1 MSEKRTRQQQRS
13 RRGRAAGQ
21 SRSTASGRASAAL
34 PPGLPWLDPAH
45 EETLSEMLG
54 EVAEMIA
61 SEAAGFNGALEAEM
75 AASAI
80 ANMWRFGALP
90 DPGGDADRLF
100 GNALVR
106 ALERLGGSDAVVAL
120 RALAAVGAESY
131 ATQARAAADR
141 LSASS
146 PPHPP
151 WVEDLGRARPVVA
164 LMMYDEVFDD
174 AVSVLI
180 EFARPNAE
188 PHTLGL
194 YIDHN
199 MGGIV
204 KDAFVAGPLREV
216 RERFHDLR
224 ALDLREARA
233 RLERA
238 VDVLD
243 HTLDPPVDK
252 DVDRLRGFMYARAK
266 TLPGGAVLPGELEE
280 LAPDERESLLDDFLS
295 SPEGERWR
303 DDAEAEDVAVMAIAF
318 GVDYNYGGPLR
329 WSPAVVEIFMTGWLD
344 RKIPGEVEFFERVP
358 EVLGDWVAYAGRRRG
373 VPAAAVDTAVGAV
386 NLSREAM
393 LEAAADPERWG
404 PAKAFVIAAQ
414 EAGVDLADADALNE
428 FAERYNEELA
438 A

>member
-1 MSEKRTRQQQRS
+1 
-13 RRGRAAGQ
+13 
-21 SRSTASGRASAAL
+21 
-34 PPGLPWLDPAH
+34 
-45 EETLSEMLG
+45 MLG
-54 EVAEMIA
+54 EVAELIA
-61 SEAAGFNGALEAEM
+61 SEAADFNGELEAEM

-151 WVEDLGRARPVVA
+151 WVEDLGRARPVAA
-164 LMMYDEVFDD
+164 LMMCDEVFDD
-174 AVSVLI
+174 GVSVLI

-204 KDAFVAGPLREV
+204 KDAFVAGPLGEV
-216 RERFHDLR
+216 RERFP
-224 ALDLREARA
+224 DLRELDLGEACA

-238 VDVLD
+238 LDILD
-243 HTLDPPVDK
+243 HTLDPPVGK
-252 DVDRLRGFMYARAK
+252 DVARLRGFMYACTRL
-266 TLPGGAVLPGELEE
+266 LPGGVVLPDELEE
-280 LAPDERESLLDDFLS
+280 LAPDERELLLGGFLS

-303 DDAEAEDVAVMAIAF
+303 DDADAEDVAVMAIAF

-329 WSPAVVEIFMTGWLD
+329 WSPAVVEIFMTGWLA
-344 RKIPGEVEFFERVP
+344 RKVPGEVEFFERVP
-358 EVLGDWVAYAGRRRG
+358 EVLRDWVAYAGRRRG
-373 VPAAAVDTAVGAV
+373 VPAVAVDAAVGAV
-386 NLSREAM
+386 NLFREAM

-414 EAGVDLADADALNE
+414 EAGVDPADADALKE
-428 FAERYNEELA
+428 FAERYNDELA

>member
-1 MSEKRTRQQQRS
+1 
-13 RRGRAAGQ
+13 
-21 SRSTASGRASAAL
+21 
-34 PPGLPWLDPAH
+34 
-45 EETLSEMLG
+45 
-54 EVAEMIA
+54 
-61 SEAAGFNGALEAEM
+61 
-75 AASAI
+75 
-80 ANMWRFGALP
+80 
-90 DPGGDADRLF
+90 
-100 GNALVR
+100 
-106 ALERLGGSDAVVAL
+106 
-120 RALAAVGAESY
+120 
-131 ATQARAAADR
+131 
-141 LSASS
+141 
-146 PPHPP
+146 
-151 WVEDLGRARPVVA
+151 
-164 LMMYDEVFDD
+164 MMCDEVFDD

-204 KDAFVAGPLREV
+204 KDAFVAGPLGEV
-216 RERFHDLR
+216 RERFPDLR

-318 GVDYNYGGPLR
+318 GVD
-329 WSPAVVEIFMTGWLD
+329 
-344 RKIPGEVEFFERVP
+344 
-358 EVLGDWVAYAGRRRG
+358 
-373 VPAAAVDTAVGAV
+373 
-386 NLSREAM
+386 
-393 LEAAADPERWG
+393 
-404 PAKAFVIAAQ
+404 
-414 EAGVDLADADALNE
+414 
-428 FAERYNEELA
+428 
-438 A
+438 

>member
-1 MSEKRTRQQQRS
+1 
-13 RRGRAAGQ
+13 
-21 SRSTASGRASAAL
+21 
-34 PPGLPWLDPAH
+34 
-45 EETLSEMLG
+45 MLG
-54 EVAEMIA
+54 EVAELIA
-61 SEAAGFNGALEAEM
+61 SEAADFNGALEAEM

-80 ANMWRFGALP
+80 ANMWRFRALP

-106 ALERLGGSDAVVAL
+106 ALERLGGSDALVAL

-141 LSASS
+141 LSSSS

-151 WVEDLGRARPVVA
+151 WVEDLGQARPVAA
-164 LMMYDEVFDD
+164 LMMCDEVFDD

-204 KDAFVAGPLREV
+204 KDAFVAGPLGEV
-216 RERFHDLR
+216 RERFPDLR

-238 VDVLD
+238 LDVLD

-252 DVDRLRGFMYARAK
+252 DVDRLRGFMDARAK
-266 TLPGGAVLPGELEE
+266 LLPGGAGLPDEFEE
-280 LAPDERESLLDDFLS
+280 LAPDERES
-295 SPEGERWR
+295 P
-303 DDAEAEDVAVMAIAF
+303 
-318 GVDYNYGGPLR
+318 
-329 WSPAVVEIFMTGWLD
+329 
-344 RKIPGEVEFFERVP
+344 
-358 EVLGDWVAYAGRRRG
+358 AGRLSLLARGRAVARRCGSGGCRGDGDRIRRG
-373 VPAAAVDTAVGAV
+373 LQLRRPAALEPCRGRDLHDRLARPQG
-386 NLSREAM
+386 SR
-393 LEAAADPERWG
+393 RG
-404 PAKAFVIAAQ
+404 
-414 EAGVDLADADALNE
+414 GVFRARA
-428 FAERYNEELA
+428 
-438 A
+438 